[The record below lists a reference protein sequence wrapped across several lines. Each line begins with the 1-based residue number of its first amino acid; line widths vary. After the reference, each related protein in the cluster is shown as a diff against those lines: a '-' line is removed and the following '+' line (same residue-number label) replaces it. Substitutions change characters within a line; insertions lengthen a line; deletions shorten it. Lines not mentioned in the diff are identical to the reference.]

1 MESAPATTGHVSES
15 INVVTPYDRWMESI
29 GIPIHRGYFIDD
41 LRTVELGWWEERGC
55 NSCFLQLSGQENIQ
69 EARVTEIPP
78 GETLP
83 PLKLAVEEMV
93 YVVQGHGLASVWAD
107 GMPKK
112 SFEWQPH
119 SLFMVP
125 PNYTYQ
131 VSNAR
136 GDQPARLLQVNYL
149 PLAMLLIPL
158 PDFFLKNEFVDLSIL
173 YGEEQD
179 AYSEAKLVVRSHG
192 GERGIRNLWI
202 GNFFP
207 DMKAWDRL
215 EAHRRRGAGG
225 RTVDFM
231 SRTGRGGHMSVFPVG
246 TYKIAHRHGPGTV
259 IVIPEGEGYSVLWQ
273 EGHEKIMVPW
283 HEGSVFVPPNQWY
296 HQHFNLGA
304 VPARYLAISRP
315 RPVFDTDESLDER
328 QIPYVDEDPWI
339 RETFERELA
348 KRGLKSRMPP
358 EVYTD
363 PNYQWSYTEDAE
375 RPR

>member
-1 MESAPATTGHVSES
+1 VETAAMTGHVSES
-15 INVVTPYDRWMESI
+15 VNVVTPYDRWMESI

-41 LRTVELGWWEERGC
+41 LRNVELGWWEARGC

-69 EARVTEIPP
+69 EGRVTEIPP
-78 GETLP
+78 GGTLP
-83 PLKLAVEEMV
+83 PLRLAVEEMV
-93 YVVQGHGLASVWAD
+93 YVVQGHGLASVWAE
-107 GMPKK
+107 GQEKK

-136 GDQPARLLQVNYL
+136 GNEPARLLHVNYL
-149 PLAMLLIPL
+149 PLSMLLIPL

-173 YGEEQD
+173 YGDEQD
-179 AYSEAKLVVRSHG
+179 AFSEAKMAIRDDA
-192 GERGIRNLWI
+192 GERGIRQLWI

-207 DMKAWDRL
+207 DMKAWDKL
-215 EAHRRRGAGG
+215 EAHKKRGAGG
-225 RTVDFM
+225 STVDFM

-246 TYKIAHRHGPGTV
+246 TYKIGHRHGPGTV

-273 EGHEKIMVPW
+273 EGQEKRIVPW

-315 RPVFDTDESLDER
+315 RPVFDTDESLDAR
-328 QIPYVDEDPWI
+328 QIPYVSEDPMI
-339 RETFERELA
+339 RETFESELA
-348 KRGLKSRMPP
+348 KRGLKTQMPP
-358 EVYTD
+358 EAYTN
-363 PNYQWSYTEDAE
+363 PNYEWSYTEGAKSA
-375 RPR
+375 R